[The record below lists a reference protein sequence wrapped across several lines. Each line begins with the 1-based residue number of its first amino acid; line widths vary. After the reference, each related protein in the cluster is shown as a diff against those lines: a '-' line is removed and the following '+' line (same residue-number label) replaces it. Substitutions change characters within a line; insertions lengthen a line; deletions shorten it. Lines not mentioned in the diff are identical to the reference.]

1 MTDYS
6 GRAVGAAIRKA
17 RQNEDEQD
25 EEAKMDNEWAIISE
39 GFRRPVNMPRIPE
52 PKQKSRAKVVVAPA
66 NKKKMS
72 KAERK
77 QSKKQ
82 GGAMAEADEVQPK
95 FTAVAAPA
103 KKNKASAEP
112 AAKPAAKK
120 RRKGGDR
127 LGSNS

>member
-82 GGAMAEADEVQPK
+82 GGAMAGADEVPPK
-95 FTAVAAPA
+95 LTAAAPA
-103 KKNKASAEP
+103 KQKQSFHRTSRQASCQEAAEG
-112 AAKPAAKK
+112 
-120 RRKGGDR
+120 RG
-127 LGSNS
+127 LTWEQ